1 MPRAEWAQVAH
12 DLRAL
17 AESIDAAIEPSA
29 ARADVQDRVP
39 SRPAAAETGV
49 PPAPAS
55 ASRIPNATECPKH
68 RKAFTP
74 SKNPDWPAFCS
85 STTDDPAWGKQ
96 KQDRDGNTVLYC
108 RITSKNAA
116 EYAALHSAAQDL
128 ADVPF

>member
-39 SRPAAAETGV
+39 SRPAAAEAGV

-55 ASRIPNATECPKH
+55 APSIDTSACPKH
-68 RKAFTP
+68 GKPWASGQYGEFCKAQ
-74 SKNPDWPAFCS
+74 
-85 STTDDPAWGKQ
+85 TDDPAWGKE
-96 KQDRDGNTVLYC
+96 KIDRDGNKVYWC
-108 RITSKNAA
+108 RITPKNAPQWVA
-116 EYAALHSAAQDL
+116 VNKAAPQM
-128 ADVPF
+128 DVDDIPF